1 MVYKLV
7 LENLKHRKIRTI
19 LSSLAIGLGV
29 TMMLTLV
36 GVSHGMLDD
45 QKRRVR
51 GVGADVVILPPGSS
65 AIGMRSAPFPE
76 KILGVFGAMPHV
88 AMAMGTTLMPIGGI
102 SSLTGIDYEKFDK
115 MSGGFKFLE
124 GGPFQNPNDMLIDDF
139 YARQH
144 KLHVGSIEQLGG
156 RDWRVCGVVE
166 SGKLARNV
174 VEIKV
179 LQDISANTGRLSV
192 IYIKVDDQSNLQSV
206 IDALKVKMA
215 DHPIYS
221 MEEFTSQFS
230 VNTVPELKAFIGV
243 IIGLSVLFG
252 FLVVFLSMYTAIL
265 ERTREIGVLK
275 ALGASPG
282 YILGILLRET
292 ALLSVF
298 GSMAG
303 IGMSFGTRWLIA
315 TFIPAAMTQE
325 IVPEWWAISGA
336 ITLVSA
342 MLGVLY
348 PALKAARQD
357 ALESL
362 SYD

>member
-7 LENLKHRKIRTI
+7 LENLKHRIIRTI
-19 LSSLAIGLGV
+19 LSTLAIGLGV

-45 QKRRVR
+45 QKHRAK
-51 GVGADVVILPPGSS
+51 GIGADIVILPPGSS
-65 AIGMRSAPFPE
+65 VIGMRSAPLSE
-76 KILGVFGAMPHV
+76 KYLDAIGAMPHI
-88 AMAMGTTLMPIGGI
+88 AQTMGTTLMPIGGI
-102 SSLTGIDYEKFDK
+102 SSLTGIDQAKFDK
-115 MSGGFKFLE
+115 MSGGFKYLE
-124 GGPFQNPNDMLIDDF
+124 GGPFQNSDDMLVDEF
-139 YARQH
+139 YAGQH
-144 KLHVGSIEQLGG
+144 KLKVGARERLGG
-156 RDWRVCGVVE
+156 KEWRVCGIVE
-166 SGKLARNV
+166 SGKLARNFV
-174 VEIKV
+174 PIKV
-179 LQDISANTGRLSV
+179 LQEVSGNTGRLSV
-192 IYIKVDDQSNLQSV
+192 IYVKVDNEANLQT
-206 IDALKVKMA
+206 ALAMLKEKLPE
-215 DHPIYS
+215 HPVYS

-230 VNTVPELKAFIGV
+230 VNTVPELRAFIGV

-282 YILGILLRET
+282 YILGILMRET
-292 ALLSVF
+292 ALLSVL
-298 GSMAG
+298 GSIAG
-303 IGMSFGTRWLIA
+303 IAMSFGTRWLIA

-336 ITLVSA
+336 ITLLSA
-342 MLGVLY
+342 ILGVLY
-348 PALKAARQD
+348 PAMKAARQD